1 MPLWSLIYYSLA
13 LPLASVSFLQNCPVS
28 PTKLGLVAVS
38 HGKLEPRPQYLTM
51 RLRRM
56 RRSLCASEGHAFTAS
71 TGRANE
77 LLDWIA
83 SLVSILHSHQ

>member
-1 MPLWSLIYYSLA
+1 MEPYIL
-13 LPLASVSFLQNCPVS
+13 LPSFAASIRFISSNCPVS